1 MSIIGQKER
10 LPAWMKV
17 PMPFGAD
24 YSRVRN
30 LVEEQNLHTI
40 CSSGNCPNK
49 GECWSAGTATFMI
62 LGDRCTR
69 NCGFCYVQ
77 NLKPEAVDWNEPD
90 RLAYSIR
97 LLNLKHCV
105 ITSVARD
112 DLRDGGAGFWAT
124 TIRTV
129 KRVNPSVTME
139 VLIPDFNGKLELL
152 DLIIAEKPEVI
163 SHNLESVERISPRI
177 RSMATY
183 RGSLKVLQY
192 IASSGI
198 VTKSGIML
206 GLGETEEEVNQT
218 LTDMCQPGVKVATLG
233 QYLPPSEKHTTLVEY
248 VRPEV
253 FEKYRQTG
261 LATGFSHVE
270 SGPLV
275 RSSYHA
281 ERHVIA

>member
-218 LTDMCQPGVKVATLG
+218 LTDMCQAGVKVATLG